1 MAVSG
6 SVDWAQDRDDIIER
20 AYRLVKVTSSRTSP
34 DANQVT
40 VAAQALES
48 INKKIQNEGVRLW
61 TLEWKTQPLTA
72 SSEVTEDSVVYT
84 CIKSH
89 TGVDG
94 TNKPGT
100 DADWTTYWKVGGT
113 AGAGAWAET
122 AYVSIGE
129 FTLTADTLGI
139 ESAFVRRNGN
149 DTPINIISSSQ
160 YFDIPNKDTEGQVN
174 SLWFDKQLIPIVRL
188 FPYPSDADDVI
199 HYHQVQT
206 LDDFDSASNNGEFP
220 VQWVEYFTFELAYR
234 LSFETDL
241 PLNERILLQ
250 QESEKLKNEAMGVDV
265 GSPPINFTDSAY

>member
-1 MAVSG
+1 MGISN
-6 SVDWAQDRDDIIER
+6 SQDWAQTRDDIINR
-20 AYRLVKVTSSRTSP
+20 AYRLVRSTSSRTSP

-61 TLEWKTQPLTA
+61 TLEWATKTLTA
-72 SSEVTEDSVVYT
+72 SSEVTEGGVVYT
-84 CIKSH
+84 CIKAH
-89 TGVDG
+89 TSADG

-100 DADWTTYWKVGGT
+100 DADWTTYWRTGGT
-113 AGAGAWAET
+113 AGATAWADAT
-122 AYVSIGE
+122 PYTSIGE
-129 FTLTADTLGI
+129 FTLTSNTLGI

-160 YFDIPNKDTEGQVN
+160 YFEISNKDNEGQVN
-174 SLWFDKQLIPIVRL
+174 SLWFDRQLTPIVRL
-188 FPYPSDADDVI
+188 WPYPSDADDVI
-199 HYHQVQT
+199 HYHAVQT
-206 LDDFDSASNNGEFP
+206 MDDFDAASNNGEFP

-250 QESEKLKNEAMGVDV
+250 QEAEKLKQEAMGTDA
-265 GSPPINFTDSAY
+265 GSSPINFVVPI